1 MRYLSSISLALVVLM
16 ALACGGGPNNVVG
29 NPYPQKAAEVYLE
42 ACVFEANMALS
53 EKDAKKYCSCTLQ
66 EFEREYSLK
75 EFLKQLK
82 FNPLPAKV
90 VEIIGACN
98 STLE

>member
-29 NPYPQKAAEVYLE
+29 NPYPQKAAESYLE
-42 ACVFEANMALS
+42 ACVVEAKMAFS

-66 EFEREYSLK
+66 KFEREYSLK
-75 EFLKQLK
+75 EFLKLK
-82 FNPLPAKV
+82 FKPPPAKV

>member
-1 MRYLSSISLALVVLM
+1 M
-16 ALACGGGPNNVVG
+16 AG
-29 NPYPQKAAEVYLE
+29 NPYPQKAAESYLE
-42 ACVFEANMALS
+42 ACVFEAKMALS